1 MKRRD
6 ALRFMSAGSALAL
19 VAPGKLIACAPGD
32 PRDPREPR
40 EPQQPETAGGTDKLA
55 RIGVQLYTLRTL
67 MAKNVEDTL
76 RQVAAIG
83 FQEVEFAGYFNRNPT
98 ALRATLD
105 SVGLTSPAAH
115 IQLSDLEPQQWVRTL
130 EAAKTIGHQYVLVA
144 YFDQALR
151 RTVDDWKR
159 MADRFN
165 KAGESA
171 KKVGLQFAYHNH
183 DFEFVP
189 IAGQVPFDV
198 LLEATDPSLV
208 KIELDLYWITK
219 AGSDWQKYFTRWP
232 GRFPMVHVKDSAG
245 PPQHEMRDVGAGSI
259 PFATIFA
266 QRQKA
271 GIEHFFVE
279 HDEPRDPLTSVRA
292 SYDHLR
298 RLTF

>member
-1 MKRRD
+1 MNRREL
-6 ALRFMSAGSALAL
+6 LRAMSAGGALAL
-19 VAPGKLIACAPGD
+19 LPAPLVACAARRGED
-32 PRDPREPR
+32 R
-40 EPQQPETAGGTDKLA
+40 LA
-55 RIGVQLYTLRTL
+55 QIGVQLYTLRRL
-67 MAKNVEDTL
+67 MEQSVEDTL

-83 FQEVEFAGYFNRNPT
+83 FQEVEFAGYFNRSPA

-105 SVGLTSPAAH
+105 AVGLTSPAAH
-115 IQLSDLEPQQWVRTL
+115 IQLNELDPERWPRTL
-130 EAAKTIGHQYVLVA
+130 EAAQAVGHRYVLVA

-151 RTVDDWKR
+151 RTADDWKR

-165 KAGESA
+165 VAGEA
-171 KKVGLQFAYHNH
+171 AQKVGLQFAYHNH

-189 IAGQVPFDV
+189 VEGRVPFDI

-219 AGSDWQKYFTRWP
+219 AGGDWRAYFTRWP
-232 GRFPMVHVKDSAG
+232 GRFPMLHVKDSAG
-245 PPQHEMRDVGAGSI
+245 PPQHEMRDVGAGVI

-266 QRQKA
+266 QRERA

-279 HDEPRDPLTSVRA
+279 HDEPRDPLASVRA
-292 SYDHLR
+292 SYDYLR